1 MVSAP
6 CPQAAL
12 SSQIKGRLREGNVI
26 PSHYHFSPSMLHR
39 GLKTPSIEKH
49 KRVIAFVS
57 DADKTVLLIE
67 HWSIE

>member
-1 MVSAP
+1 
-6 CPQAAL
+6 
-12 SSQIKGRLREGNVI
+12 
-26 PSHYHFSPSMLHR
+26 MLHR